1 MASEA
6 PGHSLMGFSIGFE
19 GCASEKWLLAVIL
32 VQILEIGGHSH
43 KTIKICPFAKGYVPN

>member
-19 GCASEKWLLAVIL
+19 GCASEKWLLAVSL